1 MRSVRKGRKQT
12 NNDASTSGR
21 RQKPIGESRARI
33 RSRSRLIS
41 AAEAVMARRGVEG
54 STIQEITEAADVGIG
69 TFYNHFSSKS
79 ELARAVFEFRTEEL
93 ASVFD
98 QISRT
103 VSDPARRIA
112 YIQRTYIRKSISDTV
127 WGWFQVHAESAL
139 QQVEKTFFERAKKD
153 ILDGVVL
160 HRFTCGD
167 CIDTAVKITLCSLVA
182 TTKSILEN
190 RAGPNAMYELT
201 ELMLRMY
208 GVPASEA
215 ATLARESVPDFEVEE

>member
-1 MRSVRKGRKQT
+1 MRSLRRASKKE
-12 NNDASTSGR
+12 NNEASDSGR
-21 RQKPIGESRARI
+21 RRKTTGESRARI

-69 TFYNHFSSKS
+69 TFYNHFSSKN
-79 ELARAVFEFRTEEL
+79 ELARAVFESRAEEL

-98 QISRT
+98 QISRN

-112 YIQRTYIRKSISDTV
+112 YIQRTYIQRSIADTV

-139 QQVEKTFFERAKKD
+139 QQMEKTFFERAKKD

-182 TTKSILEN
+182 TTKSILED
-190 RAGPNAMYELT
+190 RAGPTAMYEVT

-215 ATLARESVPDFEVEE
+215 ATLARESVPDFEV